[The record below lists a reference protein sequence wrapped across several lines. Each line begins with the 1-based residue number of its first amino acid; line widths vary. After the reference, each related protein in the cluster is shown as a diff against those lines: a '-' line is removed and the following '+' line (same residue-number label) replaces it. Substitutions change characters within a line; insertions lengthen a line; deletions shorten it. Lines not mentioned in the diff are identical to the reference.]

1 MSEKK
6 GIILLHLDTI
16 KTLGLHL
23 GSLVVLHLQN
33 KQVSGHVLIF
43 KGQDYC
49 RKSVYSTGA
58 D

>member
-6 GIILLHLDTI
+6 GIVLLHLNTI

-43 KGQDYC
+43 KGQA
-49 RKSVYSTGA
+49 VA
-58 D
+58 LL